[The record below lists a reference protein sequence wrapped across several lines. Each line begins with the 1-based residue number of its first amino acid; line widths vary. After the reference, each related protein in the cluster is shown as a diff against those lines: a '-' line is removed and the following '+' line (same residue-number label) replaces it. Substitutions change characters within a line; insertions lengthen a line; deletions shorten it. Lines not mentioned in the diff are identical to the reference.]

1 MRVLVAVASRH
12 GGTREIGEQVAGTLA
27 AAGHDVTT
35 QAPEEV
41 GDLTAYDAVVL
52 GSAVYQARWLPEAR
66 DFADRLADDLVG
78 RPVWLLSSGIATQP
92 AAAANSPHELRE
104 LSDRL
109 YARGHRSFA
118 GRLDPDVLD
127 AAERAV
133 VAGAHAKVG
142 DRRDM
147 VAVRAWAQTIALQ
160 LDVVQSRYA
169 DLSA

>member
-35 QAPEEV
+35 QDPAEV
-41 GDLTAYDAVVL
+41 ADLTAYDAVVL
-52 GSAVYQARWLPEAR
+52 GSAVYQAHWLPEAR

-92 AAAANSPHELRE
+92 AAAANSPHEIRDLA
-104 LSDRL
+104 DRL

-118 GRLDPDVLD
+118 GRLDPSVLSP
-127 AAERAV
+127 AEYAV
-133 VAGAHAKVG
+133 IVAAHAKVG

-147 VAVRAWAQTIALQ
+147 VAVRAWAQTIAME
-160 LDVVQSRYA
+160 LDVLEAGYSLTA
-169 DLSA
+169 